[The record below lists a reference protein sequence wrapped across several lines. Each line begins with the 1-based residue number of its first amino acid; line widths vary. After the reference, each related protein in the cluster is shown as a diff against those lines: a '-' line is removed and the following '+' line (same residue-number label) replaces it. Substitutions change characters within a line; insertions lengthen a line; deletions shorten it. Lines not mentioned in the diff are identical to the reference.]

1 MVYTSRSLHLGVSEL
16 SPAPEPGLSATRPP
30 ESNAVEKLILSL
42 TAAVGVILMLLA
54 PKFGYAQEVLSKLG
68 DALVIAALVGFF
80 VEIRLIGEAVKRI
93 EASADARLLVTRSLR
108 RYLPKEL
115 VDALETQMLDPQF
128 LREEMKVKMSL
139 WPEGQHVKGKVWVSY
154 FVRNLSLADQEFR
167 VRFNLDEMFGTHSAD
182 LEGAVVDDKQL
193 TLSNLPEGSKLC
205 RESNFLRFEYPA
217 MIPAGK
223 RISVTLW
230 GVQRMAKTDVW
241 AWHFL
246 AVADSLRVTVNY
258 DSSILWALLVPH
270 HPVAGKREPEAPVE
284 PLELTINEI
293 VLPYQGFEL
302 RWRPLESPATDLP
315 TPPARK
321 PPGAPE
327 KTVTG

>member
-1 MVYTSRSLHLGVSEL
+1 
-16 SPAPEPGLSATRPP
+16 
-30 ESNAVEKLILSL
+30 
-42 TAAVGVILMLLA
+42 MLLA
-54 PKFGYAQEVLSKLG
+54 PKFGYLQEALSKLG

-80 VEIRLIGEAVKRI
+80 VEMRLIGEAVKRI
-93 EASADARLLVTRSLR
+93 EASADARALVARSLR

-128 LREEMKVKMSL
+128 LREEMTVKMSL
-139 WPEGQHVKGKVWVSY
+139 KPEGQHVKGKVWVSY
-154 FVRNLSLADQEFR
+154 FVRNLSLADQEYR
-167 VRFNLDEMFGTHSAD
+167 VRFNLDEVFGAHSAD

-193 TLSNLPEGSKLC
+193 ALSNLPEGSKLY
-205 RESNFLRFEYPA
+205 RESNFLSFEYPA
-217 MIPAGK
+217 LIPAGK
-223 RISVTLW
+223 RIPVKLW

-246 AVADSLRVTVNY
+246 VAADSLRVTVNY

-270 HPVAGKREPEAPVE
+270 HPVAEKREPEAPVE

-302 RWRPLESPATDLP
+302 RWRPLENPAADLP
-315 TPPARK
+315 TPART
-321 PPGAPE
+321 PPGTPE
-327 KTVTG
+327 EPVTG